1 MSVPAGDA
9 LSVRCWGTRGSIPS
23 PGPRT
28 VRYGGNTS
36 CVEIVAGDR
45 HLMFD
50 GGSGARA
57 LGMSMLDGG
66 ERVDTTL
73 FLTHFHWDHIQG
85 IPFFSPLYHPET
97 RLDIV
102 GPVQRDAD
110 GCTLDVESLFAGQ
123 MGPIYF
129 PIPMSAVSA
138 AVTFGH
144 LNEGTWEQGDL
155 RVSAMRVRHASHTVG
170 YRIDFAGHSVAYVP
184 DNELASDAYDVGPDW
199 RSRFVEF
206 LGDVDVLL
214 HDAMYTSE
222 EYPSRAGWGH
232 STFEQ
237 VMDLADEAGA
247 RELVFFHHDPM
258 RTDDE
263 LDVIVARSR
272 ESARSAGRTMSIRAA
287 AEGEDILS

>member
-1 MSVPAGDA
+1 VSAPDGGA
-9 LSVRCWGTRGSIPS
+9 LSLRCWGTRGSIPS
-23 PGPRT
+23 PGPQT
-28 VRYGGNTS
+28 ARYGGNTS

-45 HLMFD
+45 HLIFD
-50 GGSGARA
+50 GGSGARS
-57 LGMSMLDGG
+57 LGMSLLDAG
-66 ERVDTTL
+66 EQVDTTL

-85 IPFFSPLYHPET
+85 IPFFSPLYDPET

-102 GPVQRDAD
+102 GPVQRDAE
-110 GCTLDVESLFAGQ
+110 GSPFDVESLFAGQ

-144 LNEGTWEQGDL
+144 LNEGVWEQGDV
-155 RVSAMRVRHASHTVG
+155 RVSAMRVRHPSYTVG
-170 YRIDFAGHSVAYVP
+170 YRVDFGGHSVAYVP
-184 DNELASDAYDVGPDW
+184 DNELASGAYPMGPDW
-199 RSRFVEF
+199 RSRFVDF

-214 HDAMYTSE
+214 HDAMYTSG
-222 EYPSRAGWGH
+222 EYPSRIQWGH
-232 STFEQ
+232 STYAQ
-237 VMDLADEAGA
+237 VMDLADEVGA

-263 LDVIVARSR
+263 LDVIVERSR
-272 ESARSAGRTMSIRAA
+272 ESARSAGRTVNIRAA